1 MGIFAREGYEDKL
14 TVAYIGIMNHIND
27 LVEREQHD
35 DRPTIV
41 ITDEGHIITTNPL
54 LAPYVVIVYKDVAK
68 IRLLALAC
76 HPEPG
81 GFPRCLQEDAE
92 YDGVV
97 ALPGNAQGGSGANC
111 KIQISHRWAAHHAA
125 ISAWGD
131 GEVRGR
137 SGAIKYC
144 SSSVP

>member
-54 LAPYVVIVYKDVAK
+54 LAPYVVN
-68 IRLLALAC
+68 
-76 HPEPG
+76 PEPG

-111 KIQISHRWAAHHAA
+111 KIQISHR
-125 ISAWGD
+125 
-131 GEVRGR
+131 
-137 SGAIKYC
+137 
-144 SSSVP
+144 